1 MGNRF
6 ISPICQSFIVF
17 CDFGLSKMENKKIMD
32 RGENPSKTQIYLHDF
47 PKRHER
53 KSQPDGVPH
62 DME

>member
-1 MGNRF
+1 
-6 ISPICQSFIVF
+6 
-17 CDFGLSKMENKKIMD
+17 MENKKIMD

-47 PKRHER
+47 PKHHER